1 MATTTRYS
9 EAFKRKVILSIE
21 DGKYNQTQTMKHYG
35 IKGSVTVRGWLKKYG
50 KNHLIGKIVRVETD
64 NELNRLKEA
73 EKKIRSR
80 LINRKRTPSKRISL
94 VLKSKMK
101 LI

>member
-1 MATTTRYS
+1 M
-9 EAFKRKVILSIE
+9 
-21 DGKYNQTQTMKHYG
+21 
-35 IKGSVTVRGWLKKYG
+35 
-50 KNHLIGKIVRVETD
+50 RVETD